1 MWQPTGRR
9 VGTDRPGR
17 YRPAGTDRARLQ
29 RRSVPTARPVGSAT
43 ALRSRFPRLLTG
55 AGRYRPAGVG
65 TDPRWNQPDEAEYVL

>member
-1 MWQPTGRR
+1 LQRLADVVAVGQSQSAMWQPTGRR

-43 ALRSRFPRLLTG
+43 APRSRFPRLPTG
-55 AGRYRPAGVG
+55 AGR
-65 TDPRWNQPDEAEYVL
+65 